1 MAMILPENYS
11 IERYGLY
18 VRFVNEEDSEFIVNL
33 RTDSQRG
40 QYISS
45 TDASVEMQREWIRDY
60 KKRERQGTDYY
71 FMFESPKGI
80 RLGVSRIYE
89 IKKETFQTGSW
100 VFKRD
105 APFGAAMLGDII
117 CHEIAFELFPD
128 GVNFHDIKKANTPVN
143 KYADN
148 FNPQFIFETKL
159 TRYYINR
166 RENYLKHKDAYLAK
180 FLPLI
185 ERMNKKTH
193 KKEEK

>member
-1 MAMILPENYS
+1 MALILPEDFLL
-11 IERYGLY
+11 ERYGIH
-18 VRFVNEEDSEFIVNL
+18 VRFVDESDAEFIVGL
-33 RTDSQRG
+33 RTDAQRG
-40 QYISS
+40 QFISK
-45 TDASVEMQREWIRDY
+45 TGGNVEKQREWIRDY

-71 FMFESPKGI
+71 FMFETRAGE

-100 VFKRD
+100 VFKKD

-128 GVNFHDIKKANTPVN
+128 GVNLHDIKKANLPVN

-148 FNPQFIFETKL
+148 FNPTFIFETEL
-159 TRYYINR
+159 TRYYINT

-185 ERMNKKTH
+185 ERMNKRKA
-193 KKEEK
+193 

>member
-1 MAMILPENYS
+1 MALILPEDFLLD
-11 IERYGLY
+11 RYGIH
-18 VRFVNEEDSEFIVNL
+18 VRFVDESDAEFIVGL
-33 RTDSQRG
+33 RTDAQRG
-40 QYISS
+40 QFISK
-45 TDASVEMQREWIRDY
+45 TGGDVENQREWIRDY

-71 FMFESPKGI
+71 FMFETPAGE

-100 VFKRD
+100 VFKKD

-128 GVNFHDIKKANTPVN
+128 GVNLHDIKKANLPVN

-148 FNPQFIFETKL
+148 FNPTFIFETEL
-159 TRYYINR
+159 TRYYINT
-166 RENYLKHKDAYLAK
+166 RENYLKHKDAYLEK

-185 ERMNKKTH
+185 ERMNKRKA
-193 KKEEK
+193 

>member
-1 MAMILPENYS
+1 MKNSLPS
-11 IERYGLY
+11 TFCIERYGLF
-18 VRFVNEEDSEFIVNL
+18 VRFVNESDSEFIVNL

-40 QYISS
+40 QFISS
-45 TDASVEMQREWIRDY
+45 TDASIEKQREWIRDY
-60 KKRERQGTDYY
+60 KKRELQGTDYY
-71 FMFESPKGI
+71 FMFESPKGN

-100 VFKRD
+100 VFKKD
-105 APFGAAMLGDII
+105 APFGAAVLGDII

-128 GVNFHDIKKANTPVN
+128 CVNLHDIKKANLAVN

-148 FNPQFIFETKL
+148 FNPTLIFETEL

-166 RENYLKHKDAYLAK
+166 RDNYLKNKDVFMAK

-185 ERMNKKTH
+185 ERMNGNKH
-193 KKEEK
+193 NKEEK